1 MVIVI
6 AEQLPAPVLDEPA
19 GELEEDEEE
28 YESDF
33 LKIGVFLANAL
44 MLGSFIV
51 SLTFLGA
58 AKNLGGAAMIFSFI
72 LAIPVSLFNA
82 WYFFAPRDENEE
94 VPDEDDHGPVA
105 PYVILVVMIM
115 IITLTYGLM
124 SLKR

>member
-1 MVIVI
+1 VIVD
-6 AEQLPAPVLDEPA
+6 QLPAPVLDEH
-19 GELEEDEEE
+19 EHEEEPEDGEEE

-33 LKIGVFLANAL
+33 MKIGVFLANAL

-58 AKNLGGAAMIFSFI
+58 AKNLGGASMIFSFI

-82 WYFFAPRDENEE
+82 WYFFAPRDGDEENAE
-94 VPDEDDHGPVA
+94 EDDRGPIA
-105 PYVILVVMIM
+105 PYVILVAMIV

-124 SLKR
+124 SLRR

>member
-1 MVIVI
+1 MIT
-6 AEQLPAPVLDEPA
+6 EKLPAPVLDAPA

-51 SLTFLGA
+51 SLAFLSA
-58 AKNLGGAAMIFSFI
+58 AKNLGGAPMIFSFI

-82 WYFFAPRDENEE
+82 WYFFAPKDGSEE
-94 VPDEDDHGPVA
+94 VTEEDDRGPVA
-105 PYVILVVMIM
+105 PYVILAVMIA
-115 IITLTYGLM
+115 IITLMYGLM